1 MGSTKKRSKSGRPKN
16 VTNVLDIMQTFVSS
30 ILKIALEYDV
40 SMGSVGNILKQ
51 NKFHPYKV
59 IPIQE
64 LLEYYFVMQPSFY
77 K

>member
-1 MGSTKKRSKSGRPKN
+1 
-16 VTNVLDIMQTFVSS
+16 MQTFVSS